1 MSIVKFLTASTEC
14 PREASVK
21 ELTLPVPQ
29 PGMNEYRRYY
39 NHRFVDRE
47 ESVGEELTVI
57 QVPVADF
64 VAVVSDHTPTQEE
77 WRNTLLSVGYTESQ
91 VNVILE

>member
-29 PGMNEYRRYY
+29 PGMNEYRKYY
-39 NHRFVDRE
+39 NHRTEDRNDF
-47 ESVGEELTVI
+47 SGENTTVI

-64 VAVVSDHTPTQEE
+64 VSVISDHIPTQEE

-91 VNVILE
+91 VIVILG